1 MNYTKELEELF
12 RTANGVAET
21 CLQQDITCDIFLL
34 GMVLADSTSEGKKIL
49 DGLNASASL
58 LIREELLRKY
68 NASENEIGLVG
79 QAHQLDRHMSRIMNL
94 MVEEIKTGIFK
105 TVRDISSVHI
115 LYIILKDNTNP
126 GYDLLKNH
134 GFTAEQ
140 IRSKL
145 FPKTE
150 SKSDSKSTENKKET
164 ILDVLGRNLTQKARD
179 GKIDPVIGRHDEI
192 KRVEEIIGRYKKN
205 NPILIGEAGVGKTA
219 VVEGFA
225 QRIVNKEVPLA
236 MQDKIIYELDLNA
249 VVAGTKYRG
258 QFEERMKTIIKE
270 ATANKNIILFIDE
283 FHTLVSA
290 GAAEGALDASN
301 ILKPYLARGEMQVI
315 GATTLSEFRKYIE
328 KDSALSRRVQQVMV
342 DEPSKEDCYE
352 ILDKLKY
359 QYEKFHNV
367 TYDSLAVKACVDLSI
382 RYVTSRYLPDKAI
395 DLIDEAGSMV
405 KINGK
410 PTPPHIRELNEE
422 IEGLQAGIKLMEEK
436 EDYGGCAKLKKER
449 DSKSEEL
456 KQEIEKFKE
465 ESKKTLVTIQNV
477 KEVVARST
485 GIPVDK
491 MNSDDF
497 EKILKMEENL
507 KKKVIGQDRA
517 INKLTTTLKRNMAG
531 LRNPNRPIGSFVFMG
546 PSGVGKTYMV
556 KKLAEEMFG
565 SEDALIKF
573 DMSEFSSKYE
583 ISKLIGAAPGY
594 VGYDEGGQLTEAVR
608 RKPFS
613 LLLFDEIE
621 KAHPEIFNIFL
632 QILDEGKLTD
642 AFGRKVNF
650 KNTVI
655 VFTSNIGTSF
665 EKRSI
670 GYIEVEKD
678 INKDIFKAFNKLFSR
693 ELINRLDDKIIFNVL
708 EKEHFVKI
716 LDLALEELQSRIE
729 HIKLNINNEVKEFII
744 EKSSSEIYGARNLH
758 RTIQDYLETGIAD
771 MVLNQ
776 KIKDNTI
783 NIILKDEKI
792 QFE

>member
-1 MNYTKELEELF
+1 MNYTKELEDLF
-12 RTANGVAET
+12 RTTNGVAET
-21 CLQQDITCDIFLL
+21 CSQPEITCDIFIL
-34 GMVLADSTSEGKKIL
+34 GMVLVDSQSEGKKIL
-49 DGLNASASL
+49 DSINASASL
-58 LIREELLRKY
+58 IIREELLRKY

-94 MVEEIKTGIFK
+94 VVDEIKTGIFK
-105 TVRDISSVHI
+105 TVRDISSAHI
-115 LYIILKDNTNP
+115 LYVMLKDNTNP

-134 GFTAEQ
+134 GFSAEQ

-145 FPKTE
+145 FPKKGVPANGPE
-150 SKSDSKSTENKKET
+150 KENKKET
-164 ILDVLGRNLTQKARD
+164 ILDVLGRNLTEKARE
-179 GKIDPVIGRHDEI
+179 GKIDPVIGRFEEI

-225 QRIVNKEVPLA
+225 QRIVNKEVPLS

-270 ATANKNIILFIDE
+270 VTANKNIILFIDE

-352 ILDKLKY
+352 ILDKLKNQY
-359 QYEKFHNV
+359 QNFHNV
-367 TYDSLAVKACVDLSI
+367 TYDADAVKACVDLSI
-382 RYVTSRYLPDKAI
+382 RYITSRYLPDKAI

-410 PTPPHIRELNEE
+410 PTPPRIKELNEE
-422 IEGLQAGIKLMEEK
+422 IEGLQGAIKLMEER
-436 EDYGGCAKLKKER
+436 EDYAGCAKLKKEKDFR
-449 DSKSEEL
+449 IEEL
-456 KQEIEKFKE
+456 KIEIDKFKE
-465 ESKKTLVTIQNV
+465 ESKKTLVTYQNV
-477 KEVVARST
+477 KEVVARTT

-497 EKILKMEENL
+497 QKVLKIEENL
-507 KKKVIGQDRA
+507 KKKVIGQDKA
-517 INKLTTTLKRNMAG
+517 ISKLAITLKRNMAG

-565 SEDALIKF
+565 SEDALVKF
-573 DMSEFSSKYE
+573 DMSEYSSKYE
-583 ISKLIGAAPGY
+583 VSKLIGAAPGY

-670 GYIEVEKD
+670 GYSETEKN
-678 INKDIFKAFNKLFSR
+678 INKDIIKAFDKLFSR
-693 ELINRLDDKIIFNVL
+693 ELVNRLDDKIIFNVL
-708 EKEHFVKI
+708 NKEDFIKI
-716 LDLALEELQSRIE
+716 LDLSLEELQSRVE
-729 HIKLNINNEVKEFII
+729 HIKLNIDDKVKEFII
-744 EKSSSEIYGARNLH
+744 EKSKSSIYGARNLH

-771 MVLNQ
+771 MILNQ
-776 KIKDNTI
+776 TVKDNTI
-783 NIILKDEKI
+783 NIILKDETI